1 MSAVTQSSEFET
13 RRDRL
18 AAAWTQLPDKP
29 EETVEA
35 ALRTLW
41 FAAAGKPCS
50 MARADRLLPPLG
62 DAELRRLDQLVDR
75 RSQGEPLAYIVGLQS
90 FMGLELEATRAALIP
105 RVETEILAKTA
116 LTRLHEVAA
125 DAERPAV
132 LDVCTG
138 CGNVALALAQYSPRA
153 EVFAADLSM
162 EAVSLAR
169 ANAKRLGLESRVTFE
184 AGDLYAPFGD
194 AAFEHRFH
202 VVTCNPPYISSAKV
216 ERMPRE
222 IAEHEPRLAFDG
234 GSFGFD
240 IVTRAFTGAPRFL
253 KSGGW
258 FCFELGA
265 GQGNFL
271 ADRVRRSKL
280 YSVVEEIRDHAGT
293 TRVIAA
299 KLAGD
304 DGTISSGDPSKPS
317 G

>member
-1 MSAVTQSSEFET
+1 MSVAIQNPEFET
-13 RRDRL
+13 RRERL

-29 EETVEA
+29 EESVDA

-41 FAAAGKPCS
+41 FAAAGTPCS
-50 MARADRLLPPLG
+50 LARADRLLPALG
-62 DAELRRLDQLVDR
+62 DAELRTLDQLVDR
-75 RSQGEPLAYIVGLQS
+75 RSQGEPLAYSVGLQS

-105 RVETEILAKTA
+105 RAETEILANTA
-116 LTRLHEVAA
+116 LARLGEVAR
-125 DAERPAV
+125 ESEKPAV

-138 CGNVALALAQYSPRA
+138 CGNVALAVAQYSSRA
-153 EVFAADLSM
+153 EVFAADLSA

-169 ANAKRLGLESRVTFE
+169 ANAKRLGLDSRVTFE
-184 AGDLYAPFGD
+184 SGDLYAPFTD
-194 AAFEHRFH
+194 TSFEHRFH

-222 IAEHEPRLAFDG
+222 IAEHEPRMAFDG

-253 KSGGW
+253 KAGGW

-280 YSVVEEIRDHAGT
+280 YTVVEEIRDHAGT

-299 KLAGD
+299 KVNGE
-304 DGTISSGDPSKPS
+304 S
-317 G
+317 

>member
-1 MSAVTQSSEFET
+1 MSVAIQTSEFET
-13 RRDRL
+13 RRERL

-29 EETVEA
+29 EESVDA

-41 FAAAGKPCS
+41 FAAAGTPCS
-50 MARADRLLPPLG
+50 LARADRLLPALG
-62 DAELRRLDQLVDR
+62 DAELRTLDQLVDR

-105 RVETEILAKTA
+105 RAETEILASTA
-116 LTRLHEVAA
+116 LARLGEVAR
-125 DAERPAV
+125 DSEKPAV

-138 CGNVALALAQYSPRA
+138 CGNVALALAQYSSRA
-153 EVFAADLSM
+153 EVFAADLSA

-169 ANAKRLGLESRVTFE
+169 ANAKRLGLDSRVTFE
-184 AGDLYAPFGD
+184 SGDLYAPFAD
-194 AAFEHRFH
+194 ASFEHRFH

-222 IAEHEPRLAFDG
+222 IAEHEPRMAFDG

-253 KSGGW
+253 KPGGW

-271 ADRVRRSKL
+271 GDRVRRSKL
-280 YSVVEEIRDHAGT
+280 YTVVEEIRDHVGT

-299 KLAGD
+299 KVNGE
-304 DGTISSGDPSKPS
+304 S
-317 G
+317 